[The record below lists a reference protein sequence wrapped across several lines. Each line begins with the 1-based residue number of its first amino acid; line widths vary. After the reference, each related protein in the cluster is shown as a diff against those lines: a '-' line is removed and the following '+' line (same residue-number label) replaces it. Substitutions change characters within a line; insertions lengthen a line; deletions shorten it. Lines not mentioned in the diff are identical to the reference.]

1 MIRVLGGWYD
11 SDFEVFNVWLSMEK
25 KGRLVMERGMKEC
38 MDTSEG
44 MNLRFIGGEIW
55 KYVGIYRV
63 VY

>member
-1 MIRVLGGWYD
+1 
-11 SDFEVFNVWLSMEK
+11 
-25 KGRLVMERGMKEC
+25 MERGMKEC